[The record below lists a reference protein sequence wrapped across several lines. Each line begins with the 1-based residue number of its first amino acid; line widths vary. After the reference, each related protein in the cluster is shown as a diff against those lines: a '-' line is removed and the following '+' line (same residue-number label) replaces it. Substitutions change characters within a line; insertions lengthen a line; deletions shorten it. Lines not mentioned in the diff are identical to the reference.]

1 MSVKYLIQREITIVS
16 TCYVLPLLRCC
27 PLPVHALLQ
36 YDMFTIN
43 VYPVIILCICQER
56 ERYKLGDPRTFHYL
70 NQSNCIKL
78 EGLDESKE
86 YLETRKAMD
95 IIGISSEE
103 QVHI

>member
-1 MSVKYLIQREITIVS
+1 MTYHPFLSIENLTIIFPISKQIVVK
-16 TCYVLPLLRCC
+16 CYS
-27 PLPVHALLQ
+27 
-36 YDMFTIN
+36 FIF
-43 VYPVIILCICQER
+43 QER

-70 NQSNCIKL
+70 NQSDCINL

-103 QVHI
+103 QVHLINDFWYLFPLKITWSLPLTT

>member
-1 MSVKYLIQREITIVS
+1 MIK
-16 TCYVLPLLRCC
+16 CYSFI
-27 PLPVHALLQ
+27 
-36 YDMFTIN
+36 Y
-43 VYPVIILCICQER
+43 QER
-56 ERYKLGDPRTFHYL
+56 ERYKLGDPSTFHYL

-103 QVHI
+103 QVHILLMSGIIFPLNQLELALDHMVVFHLGSNLSGCCCYSPFGEY

>member
-1 MSVKYLIQREITIVS
+1 
-16 TCYVLPLLRCC
+16 
-27 PLPVHALLQ
+27 
-36 YDMFTIN
+36 MFTIN
-43 VYPVIILCICQER
+43 VYPVIISCIYQER

-70 NQSNCIKL
+70 NQSKCIKL

-103 QVHI
+103 QVLILLHFLFFPLYEISWSLPLTTCSCFI